1 MPDAVS
7 GEARMPR
14 LVVIIPAGPEWQRR
28 FGAFPPLL
36 SISVMSSHFCFPVIA
51 ASAALALGFAPSL
64 PAVAQTG
71 APAPRV
77 QSDLKDIRMR
87 AITSLPKAGGSADD
101 RNSCSWRV
109 IQPKSPAAKLV
120 AAQGWAVTADVP
132 MGSYRAVSFAGQM
145 EAGTSGTCT
154 ITQGNVAVFDGDR
167 LVALAYGKLPEDPA
181 IGNLTALEGGAVRVW
196 DGDLVGSPVGDL
208 RVEADGTL
216 RLGKLADEESV
227 CKGRAKVPNVYG
239 MPIDKARKV
248 LAASGWNPVRGGASS
263 ESRQAGLVKRGIA
276 EAESCAGTGLAYC
289 DFGYSGPAGRLT
301 VTTAGEKSLP
311 SVVGYDVN
319 CR

>member
-1 MPDAVS
+1 MLSRPF
-7 GEARMPR
+7 
-14 LVVIIPAGPEWQRR
+14 LKTI
-28 FGAFPPLL
+28 GA
-36 SISVMSSHFCFPVIA
+36 SATRH
-51 ASAALALGFAPSL
+51 AALALGLALCL
-64 PAVAQTG
+64 PAMAQTG

-77 QSDLKDIRMR
+77 QSDLKDIRMK

-109 IQPKSPAAKLV
+109 IQPKSAATKVV
-120 AAQGWAVTADVP
+120 AAQGWAVMADVP
-132 MGSYRAVSFAGQM
+132 LGSYRAVSFAGQM

-167 LVALAYGKLPEDPA
+167 LVALAYGKSPEDTA
-181 IGNLTALEGGAVRVW
+181 IGNLTALEGGSVRVW

-208 RVEADGTL
+208 RVEADGTVH
-216 RLGKLADEESV
+216 LGKLADEESV
-227 CKGRAKVPNVYG
+227 CKGRAKVPNIYG
-239 MPIDKARKV
+239 MPIDKARQA
-248 LAASGWNPVRGGASS
+248 LADKGWKPVSGGASK
-263 ESRQAGLVKRGIA
+263 EPRQSALVKRGIP

-301 VTTAGEKSLP
+301 VTTVGEKDLP
-311 SVVGYDVN
+311 NVSDYEVK